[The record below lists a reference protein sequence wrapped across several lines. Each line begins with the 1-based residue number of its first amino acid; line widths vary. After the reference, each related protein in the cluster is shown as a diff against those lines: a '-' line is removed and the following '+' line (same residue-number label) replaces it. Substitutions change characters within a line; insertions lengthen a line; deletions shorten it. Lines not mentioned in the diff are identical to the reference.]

1 MFADG
6 TNFFYTNKN
15 IKVFFETVNKKLHYF
30 NASFLANKLSMNA
43 GKTKYLFFS

>member
-15 IKVFFETVNKKLHYF
+15 IKVLFEIVNKKLHYV
-30 NASFLANKLSMNA
+30 NAWCLVNKLSMNA
-43 GKTKYLFFS
+43 GKTKYLFF